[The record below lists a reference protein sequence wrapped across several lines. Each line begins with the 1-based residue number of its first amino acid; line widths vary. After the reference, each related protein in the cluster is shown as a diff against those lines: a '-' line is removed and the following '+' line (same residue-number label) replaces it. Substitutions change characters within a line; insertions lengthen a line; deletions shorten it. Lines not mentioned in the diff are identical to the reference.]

1 MHIQNPTK
9 IHRSY
14 SRSDF
19 GTMTPSEPQKWRNHL
34 GGEDG
39 GGDKNAFHNMHSIT
53 SYSNNKI

>member
-19 GTMTPSEPQKWRNHL
+19 GTMTHSEPQKWRNHL
-34 GGEDG
+34 GGGKG
-39 GGDKNAFHNMHSIT
+39 GGGEQECLPQHAFH
-53 SYSNNKI
+53 YQLQQ